1 MQANC
6 AAWDQEVFWNG
17 YWRINPR
24 ENVILLPW
32 QRREGHRSIWYSRF
46 ARKVVRWSLQAYVS
60 RPNVSLGIHWNFA
73 YQSRRNREVLLY
85 FPLLRPFFWSFSFTF
100 ARLKL
105 EFLEKFRW
113 RKKNRFPQVWRKRRS
128 DGVTFAILLLAFVIF
143 GCTVYRQ
150 AFFFTY
156 WCS

>member
-32 QRREGHRSIWYSRF
+32 QRREGHRSIWYSCF

-113 RKKNRFPQVWRKRRS
+113 QKKKQVSTSLKKKTERRS
-128 DGVTFAILLLAFVIF
+128 DVCNIVASFCDFRLHCIPPGIFFYILM
-143 GCTVYRQ
+143 
-150 AFFFTY
+150 
-156 WCS
+156 